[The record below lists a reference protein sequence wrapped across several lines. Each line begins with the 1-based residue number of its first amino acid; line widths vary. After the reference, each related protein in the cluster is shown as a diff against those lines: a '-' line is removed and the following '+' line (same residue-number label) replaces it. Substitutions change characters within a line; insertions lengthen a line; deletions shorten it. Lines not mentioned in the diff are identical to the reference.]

1 MGYVDDVLGGYE
13 NLVYDEDGCID
24 WDASHDA
31 GLEGFDDGYDAY
43 GQSVSDDEGDNELYN
58 LYRAAV
64 LNPAGGCANV
74 ASPKQKRK
82 TNTNKAG
89 KARRKAARLA
99 AAAAASGAAAAA
111 VSCAAGLNA
120 LAEEHVRR
128 LVAQGTTKNA
138 LDVLC
143 KGLPGGQPTTVS
155 RYESV
160 PVPGEKGTEWRSTV
174 FLSSGQSFKSAS
186 KAHSRKAYAES
197 DAAGVA
203 VHALLSPAPTGAAV
217 TQKQAGAAQPSLR
230 SRCVIS

>member
-24 WDASHDA
+24 WEASHDA
-31 GLEGFDDGYDAY
+31 VLEGFDDGYDAY
-43 GQSVSDDEGDNELYN
+43 GQSVSDDEGDNE

-128 LVAQGTTKNA
+128 LVAQGKTKNA

-230 SRCVIS
+230 SLCVIS